1 MKTYIYDWSK
11 TKEYNTTPSEEY
23 IKTYFYID
31 KDFKGVW
38 KKNTIY
44 KKGSVVYDAVE
55 SYNFFILKFNGES
68 SNVNTIYDDELIW
81 EKYVPIMSNYVT
93 RFTEILL
100 SGDIS
105 KYREDE
111 TYYDIYQV
119 PSNIKIEQIAYD
131 YYGDVNKWDVILVLN
146 NIPTYTRLPLGND
159 IVIDKVYEKL
169 RKWAKLF
176 KYNEDDIT
184 VLNNY
189 LRTSVWGKE
198 IEVTNIFNSINSTGV
213 YYLQEGTIIEI
224 HDYTVE
230 PIKYYV
236 QKKIPREVKIEF
248 GACVT
253 VGDNIILNINNTRIS
268 YTVQLGDDAES
279 IATNI
284 NSLIIAAQIYG
295 VKSFFASGN
304 GYITVKADETVTTE
318 LSIFEDVLAGSVGC
332 TNFTEVD
339 DITIKEALD
348 DKYIVEINE
357 NFIEITAEEDIKR
370 LEILYDMYKKYVDEI
385 NEENDKFKFL
395 KILKPKYLNEFK
407 EDFLSLRN
415 KLLEE
420 DNNE

>member
-1 MKTYIYDWSK
+1 MKTYVYDWSK

-38 KKNTIY
+38 KKNTFY

-55 SYNFFILKFNGES
+55 SYNFFILKFDGES
-68 SNVNTIYDDELIW
+68 SNVDTIYDDELIW

-198 IEVTNIFNSINSTGV
+198 IEVTNVFNSINSTGV
-213 YYLQEGTIIEI
+213 YYLQEGTMIEVR
-224 HDYTVE
+224 DYTVK

-248 GACVT
+248 GSCVT
-253 VGDNIILNINNTRIS
+253 VGDDIILNINNTRIS

-279 IATNI
+279 IATSI

-295 VKSFFASGN
+295 VKSFFTSGN
-304 GYITVKADETVTTE
+304 GYITVKANETVTTE

-348 DKYIVEINE
+348 DGYIVEVNE
-357 NFIEITAEEDIKR
+357 NFIEITDKEEIKR

-385 NEENDKFKFL
+385 NEENNKFKFL

-407 EDFLSLRN
+407 EDFLALRN

-420 DNNE
+420 GNNE